1 MLENLRG
8 MAVFATVAN
17 SGSFRAAAKRLGLS
31 ASVVSHHVTTLERQL
46 DTPLL
51 YRTTRKL
58 SLTDAGRRL
67 AVSANAMMK
76 AAEEGFGE
84 IGHGTANP
92 TGSLKITAPAILQY
106 ARFVTRVST
115 FMRHHP
121 KVDISLTFTD
131 RRVNI
136 VEEGLDL
143 AFRVGNLEDS
153 SLMSRKLADGRLH
166 VCASPKYVAE
176 KPQINGPNDLEH
188 HELINLEGV
197 PPKITV
203 KSSADGSAERVFPM
217 SYRLSVDSGF
227 AARRMAQEGC
237 GLVVLP
243 DFFVRQP
250 MKEGSLVEV
259 LPDLQASTYG
269 IYAVWP
275 PNSGTNHLRNSFLN
289 FVAEIART
297 EADTDLRMERKQPR

>member
-8 MAVFATVAN
+8 LAVFATVADC
-17 SGSFRAAAKRLGLS
+17 GSFRAAAKRLGLS
-31 ASVVSHHVTTLERQL
+31 ASVVSHHVTTLESHL

-58 SLTDAGRRL
+58 SLTEAGKRL
-67 AVSANAMMK
+67 AVSAGAMIK
-76 AAEEGFGE
+76 AAEEGLGE
-84 IGHGTANP
+84 IGHQTANP

-121 KVDISLTFTD
+121 KIDISLTFTD
-131 RRVNI
+131 RRINI

-143 AFRVGNLEDS
+143 AFRVGKLEDS

-166 VCASPKYVAE
+166 ICASLDYLAE
-176 KPQINGPNDLEH
+176 KPPIESREDLEK
-188 HELINLEGV
+188 HELINLVGV
-197 PPKITV
+197 PPKITL
-203 KSSADGSAERVFPM
+203 KSPGNGSAEQTIQMP
-217 SYRLSVDSGF
+217 YRISVDSGF

-250 MKEGSLVEV
+250 IEEGSLVEV
-259 LPDLQASTYG
+259 LPDLQTSTYG

-289 FVAEIART
+289 FVAAIART
-297 EADTDLRMERKQPR
+297 EADTDLRMEHEQTG